1 MPNRI
6 KASTGGITAP
16 AGFKCSAVS
25 CGIKNPEVKRL
36 DLAAIYSEIPAVT
49 VGAFTTNRVKA
60 APVKVSQ
67 QHLKTNNIRAIVVN
81 SGNAN
86 ACTGP
91 RGITDAKVMAKA
103 TAEALGLEARQ
114 VLVASTGII
123 GVPMPMERITP
134 KVPELIEGLK
144 PKNSDVVARAIM
156 TSDTRPKSVAVRL
169 KLGKATVRIG
179 AVAKGAGM
187 ICPSMAT
194 MLCFVTTD
202 ARIGKLEL
210 KRAME
215 GALENSFNRIS
226 VDGDMSTNDAVMV
239 MANGAAKNRTI
250 KSGTPSAELFRMALE
265 HVMLKMAKA
274 LVRDGE
280 RVTKFVEV
288 QVRGAKTYLDARRVA
303 EAVANSLL
311 VKSSWNGQDPN
322 WGRVMHAV
330 GYARAKVKEDMVDIY
345 FGGLAAAKNGIV
357 ADTPLEKLIKVVE
370 KDEFSVTID
379 LNLGTAEYHVF
390 TSDLS
395 PEYVD
400 FNRAEY
406 AAMKVR

>member
-1 MPNRI
+1 MSDGIR
-6 KASTGGITAP
+6 KTTGGITAP
-16 AGFKCSAVS
+16 AGFKCSAVG
-25 CGIKNPEVKRL
+25 CGIKNPAVKRL
-36 DLAAIYSEIPAVT
+36 DLAAVYSEFPAVT

-60 APVKVSQ
+60 APVRVSQ
-67 QHLKTNNIRAIVVN
+67 QHLRTNHIRAIIAN

-91 RGITDAKVMAKA
+91 RGIADAKSMAKS
-103 TAEALGLEARQ
+103 TADELGLDLKQ

-123 GVPMPMERITP
+123 GVPLPMERITP
-134 KVPELIEGLK
+134 RVPELVAGLK
-144 PKNSDVVARAIM
+144 GKNSDAVAKAIM
-156 TSDTRPKSVAVRL
+156 TSDTRPKSVAVRV
-169 KLGKATVRIG
+169 KIGKTTVRIG

-202 ARIGKLEL
+202 ARIGKAEL

-226 VDGDMSTNDAVMV
+226 VDGDMSTNDTVMV

-265 HVMLKMAKA
+265 QVMVEMAKA

-288 QVRGAKTYLDARRVA
+288 QVRGAKTYLDARLVA
-303 EAVANSLL
+303 EAVSNSLL

-322 WGRVMHAV
+322 WGRIMHAV

-345 FGGLAAAKNGIV
+345 FGGLAAAKNGLV